1 MRSAQAVASVPGAE
15 NPLGGPPARVAAL
28 EVTNLQKRFHRAGGT
43 VVKAVDELSLRVEPG
58 EFVVLLG
65 PSGCGKTTLLRSVAG
80 LEHPDAGKV
89 SIGGQTVF
97 DSERGI
103 NAGPEHRNFSMV
115 FQSYA
120 LWPHMSV
127 FNNVAYPL
135 RNGRP
140 RPSRSEIRE
149 QVNTALQQV
158 GIPELADQYPN
169 QISGGQQQRVA
180 LARAVVKGDD
190 LVLFDEPLSNVDA
203 KVRDQLRY
211 ELLAMQDRLGFAA
224 LYVTHDQTEALQLA
238 DRVAVLGE
246 GSIRHLGPPGEVYS
260 RPASPYVANFV
271 GTANTLQ
278 GRVVTSDASEVVV
291 ETTLGRVV
299 GSPPKTAELVE
310 GDDVMVMW
318 RPERTATS
326 SQEGAT
332 NSWSATLVR
341 SSFMGSYIEDLY
353 RLDELW
359 LLVWRSESSGG
370 TSDGDTR
377 WLTVE
382 PADIRVLKQD

>member
-1 MRSAQAVASVPGAE
+1 MSSAQAVASVPGAQD
-15 NPLGGPPARVAAL
+15 PLGGPSARVAAL
-28 EVTNLQKRFHRAGGT
+28 EVTNLQKRFRRAGGT
-43 VVKAVDELSLRVEPG
+43 VVKAVDELSLRVDPG

-89 SIGGQTVF
+89 SIGGQAVF

-103 NAGPEHRNFSMV
+103 NVGPEHRNFSMV

-140 RPSRSEIRE
+140 RASRSEIRE

-158 GIPELADQYPN
+158 GILELADQYPN

-224 LYVTHDQTEALQLA
+224 LYVTHDQAEALQLA

-278 GRVVTSDASEVVV
+278 GRVAAFDASEVVV
-291 ETTLGRVV
+291 ETTLGQVV
-299 GSPPKTAELVE
+299 GAPPRTADLAE

-318 RPERTATS
+318 RPERTTTS

-332 NSWSATLVR
+332 NSWPATLVR

-353 RLDELW
+353 QAAELS
-359 LLVWRSESSGG
+359 LLVWRSEGSGPVD
-370 TSDGDTR
+370 DGDTQ
-377 WLTVE
+377 WLTVD

>member
-1 MRSAQAVASVPGAE
+1 MSSAEAAVPAPEAGDPSV
-15 NPLGGPPARVAAL
+15 GPSEGVAAL
-28 EVTNLQKRFHRAGGT
+28 EVSNLQKRFRRAGGT
-43 VVKAVDELSLRVEPG
+43 VVKAVDELSLRVDPG

-135 RNGRP
+135 RNQRP
-140 RPSRSEIRE
+140 RLARSEIRE
-149 QVNTALQQV
+149 RVTLALQQV

-224 LYVTHDQTEALQLA
+224 LYVTHDQAEALQLA

-278 GRVVTSDASEVVV
+278 GRVVSSDASEVVV
-291 ETTLGRVV
+291 ETTLGQIV
-299 GSPPKTAELVE
+299 GAPPRTADLAE

-318 RPERTATS
+318 RPERTTTS
-326 SQEGAT
+326 SQAQAT
-332 NSWSATLVR
+332 NSWPAALVR

-353 RLDELW
+353 QAEELS
-359 LLVWRSESSGG
+359 LLVWRSEGSG
-370 TSDGDTR
+370 SAPDGDTQ
-377 WLTVE
+377 WLTVD

>member
-1 MRSAQAVASVPGAE
+1 MGSASAAEAQEEATDPSGHPPTRVP
-15 NPLGGPPARVAAL
+15 AL
-28 EVTNLQKRFHRAGGT
+28 EVTNLQKRFHRAGGA
-43 VVKAVDELSLRVEPG
+43 VVKAVDDLSLRVEPG
-58 EFVVLLG
+58 EFIVLLG

-80 LEHPDAGKV
+80 LEQPDAGKV

-97 DSERGI
+97 DPANGI
-103 NAGPEHRNFSMV
+103 NLGPEHRNFSMV

-135 RNGRP
+135 QNQRP
-140 RPSRSEIRE
+140 RLPRSEIRDR
-149 QVNTALQQV
+149 VRTALQQV

-224 LYVTHDQTEALQLA
+224 LYVTHDQAEALQLA
-238 DRVAVLGE
+238 DQVAVLGE

-260 RPASPYVANFV
+260 RPASPYVADFV
-271 GTANTLQ
+271 GTANTLP
-278 GRVVTSDASEVVV
+278 GKVVACETAEVVV
-291 ETTLGRVV
+291 ETTVGQIVGPMPNTADLVV
-299 GSPPKTAELVE
+299 GE
-310 GDDVMVMW
+310 DVMVMW
-318 RPERTATS
+318 RPERTVVSAR
-326 SQEGAT
+326 EGPA
-332 NSWSATLVR
+332 NSWSARLVR

-353 RLDELW
+353 EIGDLAV
-359 LLVWRSESSGG
+359 LVWRSEGSPSDAG
-370 TSDGDTR
+370 TP
-377 WLTVE
+377 WLTVD
-382 PADIRVLKQD
+382 PGDVRVLKQG